1 MVEYLLNS
9 IKTPD
14 GTVLVSR
21 HRHDYVEHLDKNGST
36 YMVDGGLDYLRRS
49 TNVEPYEEL
58 SVEDDGK
65 HETRRQHLQWG
76 VNYTK
81 DEVRLPETQYRRIMD
96 LDTDHIEKIL
106 ELFGHRISDLYKEVF
121 RQELQY
127 RELLEN
133 NP

>member
-1 MVEYLLNS
+1 MATYLLNS
-9 IKTPD
+9 IRTPD
-14 GTVLVSR
+14 GTVLFSR
-21 HRHDYVEHLDKNGST
+21 TRWDYVEHLDKNGEV
-36 YMVDGGLDYLRRS
+36 YMVDGGGFYLRRS
-49 TNVEPYEEL
+49 MNVEPYEEL

-65 HETRRQHLQWG
+65 HETRRQHLLWG

-106 ELFGHRISDLYKEVF
+106 ELFEYRISDLYKEVF

-127 RELLEN
+127 RKLLDT